1 MVTLKHFNK
10 NILWL
15 IPLVLFS
22 LSTNSMSAASSPAN
36 QTTNKAQTKIKR
48 IKIASIVASPNSCAL
63 EPLEEV
69 CEMTFHLLWETP
81 KKGNYC
87 LYLADEFDTPIKC
100 WKKTERASIQ
110 LTYFAHILEN
120 SKNYLL
126 IDNSPQTIAVVV
138 VPVTGTLKQR
148 QRAQRR
154 RRGFWRMF

>member
-1 MVTLKHFNK
+1 MVTLKLFNK
-10 NILWL
+10 NVLWL
-15 IPLVLFS
+15 VALVLIL
-22 LSTNSMSAASSPAN
+22 LSASSMSANLLPTK
-36 QTTNKAQTKIKR
+36 QTTNKIQTKTKL

-81 KKGNYC
+81 IKGDYC
-87 LYLADEFDTPIKC
+87 LYLVDEFDTPIKC
-100 WKKTERASIQ
+100 WKKTERASVQ
-110 LTYFAHILEN
+110 LTYFSHILES
-120 SKNYLL
+120 SKNYIL
-126 IDNSPQTIAVVV
+126 IDNSQQTIAVVV